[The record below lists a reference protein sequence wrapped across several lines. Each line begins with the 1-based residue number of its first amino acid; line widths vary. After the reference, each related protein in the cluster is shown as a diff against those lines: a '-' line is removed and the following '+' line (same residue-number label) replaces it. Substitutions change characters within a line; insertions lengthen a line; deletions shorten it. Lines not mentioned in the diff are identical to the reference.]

1 MKRTE
6 MEVLRADGYTK
17 QEAERLLKNGG
28 FVVGIEEIDDIAET
42 YGTTREEI
50 ESGNADGIHVSHY
63 AEGETYLICSFN

>member
-1 MKRTE
+1 MATAMK
-6 MEVLRADGYTK
+6 VLRADGYTK

-28 FVVGIEEIDDIAET
+28 FVVGIEAVDTIAEA

-63 AEGETYLICSFN
+63 AEGETYLICSFS